1 MHIWLIFFYYIAC
14 ISGSLITFV
23 PFWSEKHF
31 WHSLKMKFRMNIKHL
46 SPFASQQGQLSVG
59 GLAALFPYGSVLQNC
74 NYSKS
79 FYFVTKKKKK
89 KKKKI
94 LWVEKVAL
102 YHIFH
107 YSYLFDSD
115 FLITA
120 NYKWFIRMF
129 KTLRKCLNNS
139 WLLLHYSALKY
150 YNHLKTKK

>member
-31 WHSLKMKFRMNIKHL
+31 WHSLKMKFRMNVKHL

-59 GLAALFPYGSVLQNC
+59 GLAALFPYGLVLQDC

-79 FYFVTKKKKK
+79 FYFVTTTTKKD
-89 KKKKI
+89 I
-94 LWVEKVAL
+94 VSWESCFVP
-102 YHIFH
+102 YFC
-107 YSYLFDSD
+107 YSCIFDSD
-115 FLITA
+115 FLIIV

-129 KTLRKCLNNS
+129 KAPQKCLNNS
-139 WLLLHYSALKY
+139 WLLLHCSALKY
-150 YNHLKTKK
+150 YAHLKTKE